1 MPLGIFVK
9 LRHPGRR
16 VSHDTRFRSTFP
28 QPADGQGFRTS
39 AWYGVAPR
47 PGDAPALLARTWTA
61 ALAIAAKEGSRAGL
75 TWIDQPAEPTAEQEP
90 LREITQSY
98 ASIEAKALAVAIGLQ
113 ERGVQPGEAVMVIV
127 PSVLE
132 FAAVFFGLIR
142 LGAVPVLVEPPR
154 AGQPDETTIG
164 DLADAA
170 SRSGASFLVLGKALR
185 SKLVKLGQKVPALAR
200 VATAESLIES
210 SVTGSATASLP
221 KPGGAKQTFYVQYAH
236 DDGPHGVEHSHS
248 SVLGNVHALGQ
259 AARVNRT
266 DRLLSLAPT
275 QRDLGLVGGLL
286 FSVYWCIP
294 LTVLAPAV
302 FVQEPGIWLRLIA
315 ERKITLAAAG
325 GAAFELA
332 TERGHP
338 AANLDLSSW
347 RLAPCLG
354 EPPEIAM
361 AVRFAERFA
370 AHGFQAKTLW
380 PVYGITGASLVITAP
395 APEDELLFEVVD
407 PGALARG
414 RLERSDREDAVRLPT
429 VGRALPGH
437 RVLVVDADGD
447 EIEDGHV
454 GHVVVTGPSLMTGYW
469 NEPGPT
475 AHVLQE
481 GWLWT
486 GDLGFVKKGQLTL
499 TGRARNV
506 LTLGGKNHH
515 VVDVER
521 EIEATLGERSK
532 AAVFVVPPD
541 PAAPSADPRVVA
553 IVERGLAGA
562 AAERATQ
569 EVREKILTRFGIVLA
584 DVVLVSAGTLV
595 RSSAGAVQRART
607 RELYLAGS
615 LSRPSKGEGGLGAMA
630 SGLLRRFIR

>member
-1 MPLGIFVK
+1 M
-9 LRHPGRR
+9 
-16 VSHDTRFRSTFP
+16 SNDTRFRSTFP
-28 QPADGQGFRTS
+28 VPQDGQGFRTS

-47 PGDAPALLARTWTA
+47 PGDAPALLAQTWTS

-75 TWIDQPAEPTAEQEP
+75 TWIDLAAEPDAVEP
-90 LREITQSY
+90 REITQSY
-98 ASIEAKALAVAIGLQ
+98 AAIEAKALAVAIGLQ

-127 PSVLE
+127 PSALE
-132 FAAVFFGLIR
+132 LAAVLFGLFR

-154 AGQPDETTIG
+154 AGQPDETTLA

-210 SVTGSATASLP
+210 SVTGSATAALP
-221 KPGGAKQTFYVQYAH
+221 KPGGAKDTLYVQYAH
-236 DDGPHGVEHSHS
+236 DDGPHGIEHTHA

-259 AARVNRT
+259 AARVNRS

-294 LTVLAPAV
+294 LVALAPAV
-302 FVQEPGIWLRLIA
+302 FLREPGRWLRLIG

-332 TERGHP
+332 TER
-338 AANLDLSSW
+338 AAIEPSLDLSSW
-347 RLAPCLG
+347 RLAACLG
-354 EPPEIAM
+354 EPPEVAM
-361 AVRFAERFA
+361 ALRFA
-370 AHGFQAKTLW
+370 ARFASHGFRSETLW

-395 APEDELLFEVVD
+395 TPEDPLAFETVD
-407 PGALARG
+407 PAELARG
-414 RLERSDREDAVRLPT
+414 RLVQSDRDDAVHLPS

-437 RVLVVDADGD
+437 RLLVVDADGD
-447 EIEDGHV
+447 EIEEGHV
-454 GHVVVTGPSLMTGYW
+454 GHVVVTGPSLMKGYW

-486 GDLGFVKKGQLTL
+486 GDLGFVKNGQLTL

-521 EIEATLGERSK
+521 EIEAALGARSK
-532 AAVFVVPPD
+532 AAVFVVERPGGG
-541 PAAPSADPRVVA
+541 AAEQVVA
-553 IVERGLAGA
+553 VVERSAGGPS
-562 AAERATQ
+562 AERA
-569 EVREKILTRFGIVLA
+569 VREVIEKVRERFGIDLT
-584 DVVLVSAGTLV
+584 DVQLVGPGTLV

-607 RELYLAGS
+607 RELYLAGT
-615 LSRPSKGEGGLGAMA
+615 LRKPADKGSLGAMA
-630 SGLLRRFIR
+630 SGLLRRFLR